1 MATNNN
7 YQNFIKPRVAIVS
20 INQLERIQGTFVPIF
35 CINDNPNYQTK
46 NETELRNMYA
56 NSTYMICHP
65 TFNANTNYSYNSVTN
80 GGTEQDLLNDSAI
93 GACYVVTS
101 DNSLSINLCDNY
113 EKYHKHICGN
123 NDQIYVKL
131 DNQNLYSYTYN
142 YITTAFQAT
151 GDRSTICHTAAYIN
165 IYDNIVTQEF
175 RNDGQYSMSDALK
188 RRNSSYTMYVSL
200 NIDPYYDA
208 EVVGGKNMTYTP
220 VTLFKCSNYGGNDN
234 TNVTLVSS
242 EKLWHSHIPSNR
254 GKEIFTIGGQLQTFE
269 NDKPIEF
276 QPEIQPSSIILNVGN
291 YFTQQQYT
299 YTDHGSQTNGPISNF
314 NDKQIVESIIL
325 ANPMCSISYNTKYI
339 KTANFITNNGNENE
353 VLLNTQV
360 KDVYVELN
368 PGYVIT
374 YPTSSNGS
382 ISYSFVDEYSSA
394 EIHQPATLT
403 KVVNDIYDVNF
414 VSTPDFQD
422 GLNIKNNLNIKFTTG
437 GISEKKY
444 IYKGVKPISREIT
457 IIANLPSKEKP
468 TAKLTVTQQVP
479 VFEYKD
485 DWATHPTP

>member
-1 MATNNN
+1 MTDNHS
-7 YQNFIKPRVAIVS
+7 YQSFIKPRVAIVS
-20 INQLERIQGTFVPIF
+20 ANQLSRIRGKFVPIF
-35 CINDNPNYQTK
+35 CLTEDANYK
-46 NETELRNMYA
+46 VKDETELRNMYA

-65 TFNANTNYSYNSVTN
+65 TFNVGDHYTYNGNSN
-80 GGTEQDLLNDSAI
+80 SEMELLNDGGI
-93 GACYVVTS
+93 GACYVVS
-101 DNSLSINLCDNY
+101 SNDSLSIHLCDNY
-113 EKYHKHICGN
+113 EKYSVHKCEDTLNGDYNYRI
-123 NDQIYVKL
+123 L

-151 GDRSTICHTAAYIN
+151 GNKSTICHTAAYIN

-242 EKLWHSHIPSNR
+242 EKLWHSHIPSDR
-254 GKEIFTIGGQLQTFE
+254 GKEILTVNNELATYTG
-269 NDKPIEF
+269 DSPIE
-276 QPEIQPSSIILNVGN
+276 IQGDPATNIILNTQN
-291 YFTQQQYT
+291 YFAQNYT
-299 YTDHGSQTNGPISNF
+299 A
-314 NDKQIVESIIL
+314 DKTVVESIIL

-339 KTANFITNNGNENE
+339 KTAYFLNNGNYENE

-382 ISYSFVDEYSSA
+382 ISYSFVDEYTTTSISK
-394 EIHQPATLT
+394 IATLT
-403 KVVNDIYDVNF
+403 KVVNDIYNVNF
-414 VSTPDFQD
+414 GND
-422 GLNIKNNLNIKFTTG
+422 GLNIENNLQIKFTTG